1 MILLLFVSF
10 IVLMLLSVPISISLG
25 FSALL
30 TLVYSDIMPLIIVP
44 QKMFTSIDSF
54 PLMAIP
60 FFMVAGSL
68 MDRGGISR
76 RLIDVAKAVIG
87 SFSGGLALVTILASM
102 FFAALSG
109 SGPATVAAIGAIM
122 IPAMVREG
130 YDHNFAAA
138 TQASA
143 GYIGIIIPPSIP
155 MITYGVVTSTSI
167 SKLFMAGFI
176 PGILI
181 GLVLM
186 AVAYVISMRRGYR
199 GTNKASMRELLA
211 TIKEA
216 FLALLMP
223 IIILGGI
230 YGGLFTPTEAANI
243 AVVYGFCVSFFIYK
257 ELKLRDIPEI
267 LRSAAVAS
275 AMVMFLIAAATT
287 FGVLLTR
294 EQVPAHLAQM
304 FINLTNEPFVFLMI
318 INIMLLVVG
327 MFMEAN
333 AAIIILAPIFLPV
346 ITQLGIDPVHFGLL
360 MVVNLAIGMVTPPL
374 GVNLFV
380 ACGMTKL
387 RLENVV
393 KENWGYLICSILL
406 LFVLTYFPTL
416 SLLLPT
422 LLLGN

>member
-1 MILLLFVSF
+1 MILFLFASFVLLMV
-10 IVLMLLSVPISISLG
+10 MNVPISVSLG
-25 FSALL
+25 LSALL
-30 TLVYSDIMPLIIVP
+30 TMIFSDAMPLIVVP
-44 QKMFTSIDSF
+44 QKMFTAIDSF

-60 FFMVAGSL
+60 FFMVAGTL

-76 RLIDVAKAVIG
+76 RLIGVAKVIIG

-109 SGPATVAAIGAIM
+109 SSPATVAAIGAIM
-122 IPAMVREG
+122 IPAMVHEG
-130 YDHNFAAA
+130 YDHSFAAA

-167 SKLFMAGFI
+167 TKLFMAGFI

-186 AVAYVISMRRGYR
+186 AVAYVISLRRDYR
-199 GTNKASMRELLA
+199 GTNKASLRELYV
-211 TIKEA
+211 TVKEA

-230 YGGLFTPTEAANI
+230 YGGIFTPTEAANI
-243 AVVYGFCVSFFIYK
+243 AVVYGFVISFFVYK
-257 ELKLRDIPEI
+257 ELRLKDIPGV
-267 LRSAAVAS
+267 LRAAAVAS

-287 FGVLLTR
+287 FGILLTR
-294 EQVPAHLAQM
+294 EQVPAQLAQL
-304 FINLTNEPFVFLMI
+304 FINFTSEPVVFLI
-318 INIMLLVVG
+318 IVNVMLLVVG

-346 ITQLGIDPVHFGLL
+346 ISQLGIDPVHFGVL

-380 ACGMTKL
+380 ACGITKL

-393 KENWGYLICSILL
+393 RENWTYLIFSILL
-406 LFVLTYFPTL
+406 LIALTYFPTL
-416 SLLLPT
+416 SLFLPNLLM
-422 LLLGN
+422 GN